1 MTGGTASGS
10 AFLSPD
16 GPLTGASTTVFWIFA
31 SATFL
36 MVAASLGLAGR
47 EALRLGSTLPL
58 VVFASAALWLPNE
71 PFIDAALG
79 FQYAVDA
86 PATVFTL
93 AGRVIPVSV
102 LGVGAMFFLF
112 TWFVYRMILS
122 GTPTRRIVTVA
133 VVAGVIDWPLEW
145 LAIHYNVF
153 EYYGDNPS
161 RILGLP
167 LTSMVQNCFVY
178 VAMGSVLALCA
189 PYMRGWRTLLFL
201 PVIPGCYY
209 TVALMCTWPAYLAF
223 HAEWPTGVFVPL
235 ALIAG
240 AMNAYIPLMLLRIAT
255 DRQRAGAAAGPGPA
269 PGATA
274 PSPAPPALPVGA

>member
-1 MTGGTASGS
+1 MTVGTGAGS
-10 AFLSPD
+10 AFLAPD
-16 GPLTGASTTVFWIFA
+16 GPLTGVSTTVFWIFA

-36 MVAASLGLAGR
+36 MVAASVSLAAR
-47 EALRLGSTLPL
+47 EALRLRSTLPL

-71 PFIDAALG
+71 PFIDSALG
-79 FQYAVDA
+79 FQYAADA
-86 PATVFTL
+86 PATIFTL
-93 AGRVIPVSV
+93 TGRVIPVSV

-112 TWFVYRMILS
+112 TWVVYRMILS

-145 LAIHYNVF
+145 LAIHFHVF

-178 VAMGSVLALCA
+178 VAMAAVLALCT
-189 PYMRGWRTLLFL
+189 PYMKGWRALLFL

-209 TVALMCTWPAYLAF
+209 TVAFLCTWPAYLAL
-223 HAEWPTGVFVPL
+223 HAELPTGVFLPL
-235 ALIAG
+235 ALVAA
-240 AMNAYIPLMLLRIAT
+240 AMNMYIPLTLLQIAT
-255 DRQRAGAAAGPGPA
+255 GRQRAIAATPPSNASSPSSASVPG
-269 PGATA
+269 T
-274 PSPAPPALPVGA
+274 LPVEA